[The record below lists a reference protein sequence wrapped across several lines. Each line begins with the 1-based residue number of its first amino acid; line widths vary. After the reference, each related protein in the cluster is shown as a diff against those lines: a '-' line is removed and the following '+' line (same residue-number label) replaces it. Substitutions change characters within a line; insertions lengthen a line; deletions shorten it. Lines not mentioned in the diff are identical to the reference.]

1 MILKVREDFM
11 VCKQR
16 DFIAKWFTVVDF
28 HTLEAMFLL
37 ATTEEKEAALS
48 LFYELG
54 ISSQDQFC
62 LEIEVN
68 LRKKK
73 RKANIFENCR
83 CQQVNM
89 ARNTAL
95 QINNAH
101 LDRSRCWQHLQE
113 ATKNCLIHGELTEAN
128 EDLCFF
134 LERGV
139 I

>member
-37 ATTEEKEAALS
+37 TTTVENGAALS
-48 LFYELG
+48 LFCELG

-73 RKANIFENCR
+73 KKIFSKTVGASKLTWQGTLHCR
-83 CQQVNM
+83 
-89 ARNTAL
+89 
-95 QINNAH
+95 
-101 LDRSRCWQHLQE
+101 
-113 ATKNCLIHGELTEAN
+113 
-128 EDLCFF
+128 
-134 LERGV
+134 
-139 I
+139 